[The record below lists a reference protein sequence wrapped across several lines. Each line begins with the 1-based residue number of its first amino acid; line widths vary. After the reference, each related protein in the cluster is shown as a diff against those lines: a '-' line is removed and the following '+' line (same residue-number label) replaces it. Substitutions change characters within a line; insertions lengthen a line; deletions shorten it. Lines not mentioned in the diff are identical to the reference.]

1 MTPVGDDQPV
11 TLRDIYQVG
20 VDTRE
25 KVINVQAEVG
35 ELRRLRD
42 EDRKD
47 LDEAVTRIGVVE
59 RGHSKIIGAATAA
72 ATVAASAITIIGWV
86 VTKGA

>member
-20 VDTRE
+20 TDTRE
-25 KVINVQAEVG
+25 KVINLTAEVG

-42 EDRKD
+42 EDRRD
-47 LDEAVTRIGVVE
+47 LDEAVGRVGALE
-59 RGHSKIIGAATAA
+59 RGHSRIIGAATAA
-72 ATVAASAITIIGWV
+72 ATVAGTAVTIVGWV
-86 VTKGA
+86 IVK